1 MHLTYSV
8 DQDKRYALEI
18 ISTLLTLVRT
28 KDSDKQPDI
37 KLCSG
42 TLLPK
47 LFTSVISAVMD
58 ETADPTQVI
67 ILSDEVSEIINLIIL
82 AVVKNLGTS
91 YVSQFYD
98 MSMDD

>member
-1 MHLTYSV
+1 MRLTQCI

-37 KLCSG
+37 KMCSE

-58 ETADPTQVI
+58 ESADPTQVI
-67 ILSDEVSEIINLIIL
+67 ILSEEVLETVNLILL
-82 AVVKNLGTS
+82 AVLKNLGTS
-91 YVSQFYD
+91 YVFQTERPAN
-98 MSMDD
+98 

>member
-1 MHLTYSV
+1 MYIP

-37 KLCSG
+37 KMCAE

-58 ETADPTQVI
+58 ESADPTQVI
-67 ILSDEVSEIINLIIL
+67 ILSNEVLETINLIL
-82 AVVKNLGTS
+82 LTVLKNLGAS
-91 YVSQFYD
+91 YV
-98 MSMDD
+98 